1 MNLAYKKIL
10 GKFTKV
16 LGFGKFPNNIVFF
29 FWQRTLLFLLVYFYP
44 AAPASG
50 AACVT
55 FLRSVLSK
63 TLGSGEAYIK
73 ILKILKILKLLSIKI
88 SGEWGGRHVE
98 ILKYAVSGDCYK
110 MTSTHKRISQNLATL
125 QHSASLERSGWSSGL
140 GGTSWRSQ
148 SRSRMLREWSHLARA
163 TPASAPNWRTA
174 SPPRPSLSTAG
185 SGRRAVN
192 WKKSHS
198 QWKLSPGS
206 TIW

>member
-1 MNLAYKKIL
+1 M
-10 GKFTKV
+10 
-16 LGFGKFPNNIVFF
+16 
-29 FWQRTLLFLLVYFYP
+29 
-44 AAPASG
+44 
-50 AACVT
+50 C
-55 FLRSVLSK
+55 
-63 TLGSGEAYIK
+63 YIPQ
-73 ILKILKILKLLSIKI
+73 IGVEQNT
-88 SGEWGGRHVE
+88 GEWGGRHVT
-98 ILKYAVSGDCYK
+98 ILNIKLNYIKIYWINTGKWEGIYK
-110 MTSTHKRISQNLATL
+110 VIKICCFSWLLQSYFHPKQRISQNLATL

-140 GGTSWRSQ
+140 GGTSWRQQ

-192 WKKSHS
+192 WEKSYS